1 MEEKGFKRKLAAILN
16 ADVVGYS
23 SLMDDDEEQTIRT
36 LKNYCSAITTLIGH
50 NRGRVV
56 DIVGDNLLAEFKSA
70 VDAVNC
76 ATEIQQELAKRN
88 MELPDNRKME
98 FRIGINVGDVIE
110 EKGRIYGDGV
120 NITARIEGLAEAG
133 GICISGRVFDQVE
146 NKLDLA
152 YAYLGEQKV
161 KNITRPIRAYVV
173 RMASDETEPK
183 VGRKHEPPAKPS
195 IAVLPFLNMSGD
207 VDQEYFSDG
216 ITEDIITALSRF
228 RWFFVIARNSSFTFK
243 GKTIEVKQVAQDLG
257 VRYVLEG
264 SVRRAGKRVRITAQ
278 LIEAPAG
285 YHVWAERYDRD
296 IEDIFA
302 VQDEITHSIVRSV
315 GPEFLSAEMKRA
327 RRKDVRSLDVWDHIM
342 RASSHHGRYT
352 KKDATEAQRY
362 LRKAIELDPMSPEAF
377 CLLAFTHLM
386 QVQFGWS
393 ESTAKSIKEA
403 EKAAQ
408 SAVAIEDRD
417 AWTHTALGLVD
428 LISKRYD
435 AAVSRLEKAIDL
447 NPNLA
452 NAYGALGQA
461 LALAGEYEAAVTHIN
476 KAIRLSPHD
485 PFVVYWFGHLG
496 VASFADER
504 YEDAC
509 YWGRKTIQQNPMFPG
524 GHRLVAASCG
534 QLGRMQEATK
544 ELKELLLLMPG
555 MTADDVRKQV
565 PFKRSSDMERY
576 IEGLRKAGLKE

>member
-1 MEEKGFKRKLAAILN
+1 
-16 ADVVGYS
+16 
-23 SLMDDDEEQTIRT
+23 
-36 LKNYCSAITTLIGH
+36 
-50 NRGRVV
+50 
-56 DIVGDNLLAEFKSA
+56 
-70 VDAVNC
+70 
-76 ATEIQQELAKRN
+76 
-88 MELPDNRKME
+88 
-98 FRIGINVGDVIE
+98 
-110 EKGRIYGDGV
+110 
-120 NITARIEGLAEAG
+120 
-133 GICISGRVFDQVE
+133 
-146 NKLDLA
+146 
-152 YAYLGEQKV
+152 
-161 KNITRPIRAYVV
+161 
-173 RMASDETEPK
+173 
-183 VGRKHEPPAKPS
+183 
-195 IAVLPFLNMSGD
+195 
-207 VDQEYFSDG
+207 
-216 ITEDIITALSRF
+216 
-228 RWFFVIARNSSFTFK
+228 
-243 GKTIEVKQVAQDLG
+243 
-257 VRYVLEG
+257 
-264 SVRRAGKRVRITAQ
+264 
-278 LIEAPAG
+278 
-285 YHVWAERYDRD
+285 
-296 IEDIFA
+296 
-302 VQDEITHSIVRSV
+302 
-315 GPEFLSAEMKRA
+315 
-327 RRKDVRSLDVWDHIM
+327 
-342 RASSHHGRYT
+342 
-352 KKDATEAQRY
+352 
-362 LRKAIELDPMSPEAF
+362 
-377 CLLAFTHLM
+377 
-386 QVQFGWS
+386 
-393 ESTAKSIKEA
+393 
-403 EKAAQ
+403 
-408 SAVAIEDRD
+408 VAIEDRD

>member
-1 MEEKGFKRKLAAILN
+1 MAEEGFKRKLTAILS

-23 SLMDDDEEQTIRT
+23 SLMDDNEEETIRT
-36 LKNYCSAITTLIGH
+36 LKNYYSAITTLTGH

-56 DIVGDNLLAEFKSA
+56 DIVGDNLLAEFNSA

-76 ATEIQQELAKRN
+76 GTEIQQELAKRN

-98 FRIGINVGDVIE
+98 FRIGINVGDVVE
-110 EKGRIYGDGV
+110 ENGRIYGDGV

-133 GICISGRVFDQVE
+133 GICISGRAYDQVE

-152 YAYLGEQKV
+152 YAYLGEQKI
-161 KNITRPIRAYVV
+161 KNITRPIRVYVV
-173 RMASDETEPK
+173 RMAPGVTKFE
-183 VGRKHEPPAKPS
+183 VARKHEPLAKPS

-228 RWFFVIARNSSFTFK
+228 RWFFVIARNSSFTYK
-243 GKTIEVKQVAQDLG
+243 GRTIEVKQVAEDLG

-264 SVRRAGKRVRITAQ
+264 SVRKAGKRIRITAQ
-278 LIEAPAG
+278 LIDAPKG

-302 VQDEITHSIVRSV
+302 VQDEITHNIVRSV

-327 RRKDVRSLDVWDHIM
+327 QRKDVRNLDVWDYIM

-352 KKDATEAQRY
+352 KKDATEAQRL
-362 LRKAIELDPMSPEAF
+362 LRKAIELDPMSSEAF

-403 EKAAQ
+403 EKTAQ
-408 SAVAIEDRD
+408 SAVAIDDRD
-417 AWTHTALGLVD
+417 AWAHTALGLVD

-435 AAVSRLEKAIDL
+435 DAVFRLEKAIDL

-496 VASFADER
+496 VAAFAGER

-509 YWGRKTIQQNPMFPG
+509 YWGRKTIQQNPNFPG

-534 QLGRMQEATK
+534 QLGRTQEAAD

-555 MTADDVRKQV
+555 MAADDVRKQV
-565 PFKRSSDMERY
+565 PFKRSIDMERY
-576 IEGLRKAGLKE
+576 IDGLRKAGLKE